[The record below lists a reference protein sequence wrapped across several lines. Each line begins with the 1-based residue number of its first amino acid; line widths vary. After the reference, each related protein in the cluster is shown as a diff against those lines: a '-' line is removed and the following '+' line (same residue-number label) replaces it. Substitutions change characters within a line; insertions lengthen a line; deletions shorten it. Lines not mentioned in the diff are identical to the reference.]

1 LATAAKAMT
10 TKPLTYILLPILA
23 AHKENK
29 IVKASKLRKVHL
41 QRVAVIKGQITI
53 KNLINPKTKEPRY
66 KTTCH

>member
-41 QRVAVIKGQITI
+41 QRVHIKGQITI